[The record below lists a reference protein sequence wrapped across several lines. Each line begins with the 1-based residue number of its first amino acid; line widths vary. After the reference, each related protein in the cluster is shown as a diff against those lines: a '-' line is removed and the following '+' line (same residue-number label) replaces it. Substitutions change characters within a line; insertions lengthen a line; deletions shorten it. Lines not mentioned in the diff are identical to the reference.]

1 MYKKYYNM
9 ADRQIIQHLR
19 TSDANVTPNSSD
31 FEYGEIAI
39 NYSKDG
45 EKIYIKNV
53 NNEVID
59 FVPRKEVESMIDE
72 AIINVLNTPV

>member
-1 MYKKYYNM
+1 M

-19 TSDANVTPNSSD
+19 TSDANVTPNSND

-39 NYSKDG
+39 NYSKDS

-53 NNEVID
+53 SNEVID
-59 FVPRKEVESMIDE
+59 FIPRKEVEAMIDE